1 MIDVI
6 TNKEKK
12 PNPKKLQPKK
22 TISVL
27 NNVMLSDRTY
37 NIKAIIE
44 DMGKIQDIDL
54 KKVKIRGRNG
64 KAGNSVRSSLA
75 KS

>member
-6 TNKEKK
+6 NNKEKK
-12 PNPKKLQPKK
+12 PNPKKLMPRK
-22 TISVL
+22 TVSVL

-37 NIKAIIE
+37 NINAIIE
-44 DMGKIQDIDL
+44 DLGKIQEIDL

-64 KAGNSVRSSLA
+64 RAGN
-75 KS
+75 